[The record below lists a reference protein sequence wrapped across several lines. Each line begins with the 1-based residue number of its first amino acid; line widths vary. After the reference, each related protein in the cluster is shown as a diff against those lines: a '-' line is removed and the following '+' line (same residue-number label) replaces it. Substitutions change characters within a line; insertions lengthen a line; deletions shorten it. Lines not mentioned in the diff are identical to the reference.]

1 MKIALIGKDGQLGW
15 ELQHTLTS
23 VGEVIS
29 LGREELD
36 VTDVDAVQRT
46 LIELQPNLIINASA
60 YTEVDLAETH
70 VGLATN
76 INAIAPGVM
85 AETARK
91 LSAVFIHYS
100 TDYVFD
106 GKNNISYVETD
117 LTNPLSVY
125 GKSKLMGEENI
136 KQAGDAYLI
145 LRTSWV
151 YSLRGNSFVNKVL
164 GWSRNNKTL
173 RIVIDQISCPTWARA
188 LAEITTQAIATNNAN
203 LLDILRE
210 RRGIYHLAGSGYTS
224 RYEWAKQILANDPKR
239 TEQLIQTIEPVPSS
253 EFPTAAVRPLFSAL
267 NNEKFAGVFSL
278 RLPNWEDALQVA
290 LNG

>member
-91 LSAVFIHYS
+91 LNAVFIHYS

-106 GKNNISYVETD
+106 GKNNISYLETD
-117 LTNPLSVY
+117 LTNPLSMY
-125 GKSKLMGEENI
+125 GKSKLTGEENI

-173 RIVIDQISCPTWARA
+173 RIVIDQISCPTWAKA
-188 LAEITTQAIATNNAN
+188 LAETTSKAIANNNA
-203 LLDILRE
+203 DISNAIRE

-224 RYEWAKQILANDPKR
+224 RYEWAKRILANDPQR
-239 TEQLIQTIEPVPSS
+239 TEQLVQTIEPVPSA
-253 EFPTAAVRPLFSAL
+253 EFPTPAERPLFSVL
-267 NNEKFAGVFSL
+267 NCEKFARTFGL
-278 RLPNWEDALQVA
+278 RLPNWEESLQKA
-290 LNG
+290 MQK